1 MSYNRMMKLQGVFPP
16 LTTPFAA
23 AGDLALDRLREN
35 IARYNRTRVAGYV
48 VMGSTGESV
57 LLSRAEAEQVWAAAR
72 EAAAPEKILIAGTG
86 VDSTAETISRSRRA
100 AELGYQA
107 ALVKTPYYYKPQMTP
122 EVWLEHY
129 QRVADAS
136 PIPILIY
143 SVPQFTGVAI
153 EAAVVAR
160 LAKHPNIIGIK
171 ESSGSVQRVSEII
184 AATPDDF
191 QTIVGSASTLYASL
205 AIGATGGILALAC
218 VLPELCVELY
228 EAAVAR
234 ESARAL
240 ELQRLLLAPA
250 LTIISR
256 CGVPGVKYAMD
267 QTGYFGGPPRRPL
280 LPLGDA
286 ARRDVDALLAS
297 VAAAASAGG

>member
-1 MSYNRMMKLQGVFPP
+1 MMKLQGVFPP
-16 LTTPFAA
+16 LTTPFTA
-23 AGDLALDRLREN
+23 AGELAPDRLREN

-191 QTIVGSASTLYASL
+191 QTIVGSASTFYASL

-218 VLPELCVELY
+218 VIPELCVELY